1 MSKKKPVRKVLRIG
15 IVQGGR
21 IVEERLL
28 RHRDTVTVGQSPKN
42 KFIIPSSRVP
52 LSYTLIEARG
62 GEYHLCFEK
71 GMFGKVLVGSEVV
84 DLKTA
89 ARQKLAKRKDSRFFL
104 PLTDETRGKIVLG
117 DVTLLFQFVAPPPEV
132 PKLQLPASAKGA
144 WWRNIDTTFAS
155 ILFLS
160 FLLQGGLEGYQEYY
174 WRTTGRFLVK
184 ESAGTP
190 KILQTLVK
198 IEKQE
203 EEEEKKT
210 DNEEADNEAKEPE
223 FKDKEDGAKDKTAE
237 LTDKVL
243 ETTAGEKGL
252 ASEAMSDGL
261 DLADP
266 MDTMGDQGLGDMKD
280 DLRAGFED
288 QFRDRTPA
296 RSAADKLAD
305 ADRMVSN
312 RTVVGILGSE
322 FGIGDGGADV
332 LSGGARTGADSG
344 TWGEGDIT
352 VGGEFGGPKSDIFA
366 GGDDSIGA
374 LLDAGGGAGMGPG
387 GLGSGIGLGAQLDLG
402 LTAATGP
409 TAVEAIT
416 GPEKKLEVVAK
427 EDKVV
432 KEKKI
437 RVRVRGGRISGVVGG
452 RIDRAA
458 VERYL
463 RQRTVAVQRC
473 YYDVV
478 RRNPNAAGRL
488 VLQLTIGTNGRASV
502 KVAEDTIGDPAVA
515 RCVTGKIK
523 SWRFPKPEE
532 KSVRLNVPFVFRSL

>member
-28 RHRDTVTVGQSPKN
+28 RRRDTVTVGQSPKN
-42 KFIIPSSRVP
+42 KFVIPSSRVP
-52 LSYTLIEARG
+52 LSYTLIEAKG

-71 GMFGKVLVGSEVV
+71 GMFGKVLVGSEVL

-160 FLLQGGLEGYQEYY
+160 LLLQGGFEGYQEYY
-174 WRTTGRFLVK
+174 WRNTGRFLVQEK
-184 ESAGTP
+184 SGTP
-190 KILQTLVK
+190 KILQTLVR
-198 IEKQE
+198 IEKQDE
-203 EEEEKKT
+203 EEEEKPDEGEDKG
-210 DNEEADNEAKEPE
+210 AKEPE
-223 FKDKEDGAKDKTAE
+223 FKDKEDGAKDKVAE
-237 LTDKVL
+237 QADKVL
-243 ETTAGEKGL
+243 ESTDGEKDL
-252 ASEAMSDGL
+252 ASETMSDGL

-266 MDTMGDQGLGDMKD
+266 MDAMGDQDMGDMKD
-280 DLRAGFED
+280 DLRAGFEE
-288 QFRDRTPA
+288 QFRDRTPS
-296 RSAADKLAD
+296 RSAADKLAS

-322 FGIGDGGADV
+322 FGVGHGGADV

-352 VGGEFGGPKSDIFA
+352 VGGDFGGPKSDIFA

-374 LLDAGGGAGMGPG
+374 LLDSGGPGMGPG
-387 GLGSGIGLGAQLDLG
+387 GLGPGMGLGAQLDLG
-402 LTAATGP
+402 LKADTGP

-416 GPEKKLEVVAK
+416 GPEKKLEVVKK

-452 RIDRAA
+452 KIDRAA
-458 VERYL
+458 VEKYL

-502 KVAEDTIGDPAVA
+502 KVVKDTIGDPAVA

-523 SWRFPKPEE
+523 SWRFPKPEK
-532 KSVRLNVPFVFRSL
+532 KSVRLKVPFVFRSL

>member
-28 RHRDTVTVGQSPKN
+28 RRRDTVTVGQSPKN
-42 KFIIPSSRVP
+42 KFVIPSSRVP

-71 GMFGKVLVGSEVV
+71 GMFGKVLVGSEVI

-155 ILFLS
+155 ILLLS
-160 FLLQGGLEGYQEYY
+160 LLFQGGFEGYQEYY
-174 WRTTGRFLVK
+174 WRNTGRFLVK
-184 ESAGTP
+184 ESTGTP
-190 KILQTLVK
+190 KILQTLVR
-198 IEKQE
+198 IEKQDE
-203 EEEEKKT
+203 EEEEKT
-210 DNEEADNEAKEPE
+210 DDEATDKDAEEPE
-223 FKDKEDGAKDKTAE
+223 FKDKEDGTKDKTAE

-243 ETTAGEKGL
+243 ETTDGEKDL

-261 DLADP
+261 ELADP
-266 MDTMGDQGLGDMKD
+266 MDAMGDQGMGDMKD
-280 DLRAGFED
+280 DLRAGFEE

-296 RSAADKLAD
+296 RSTADKLAS

-322 FGIGDGGADV
+322 FGVGDGGADV
-332 LSGGARTGADSG
+332 LSGGARAGADSG

-352 VGGEFGGPKSDIFA
+352 VGGDFGGPKSDIFA

-374 LLDAGGGAGMGPG
+374 LLDSGGPGMGPG
-387 GLGSGIGLGAQLDLG
+387 GLGPGIGLGAQLDLG

-416 GPEKKLEVVAK
+416 GPKKRLEVVAK

-452 RIDRAA
+452 KIDRAA
-458 VERYL
+458 VEKYL

-488 VLQLTIGTNGRASV
+488 VLQLTIATNGRASV
-502 KVAEDTIGDPAVA
+502 KVVKDTIGDPAVA

-523 SWRFPKPEE
+523 SWRFPKPEK
-532 KSVRLNVPFVFRSL
+532 KSVRLKVPFVFRSL